1 MAPLLLG
8 SGGGRRRGKGCS
20 QRGVEGGVQQAT
32 EGVTMVIWHPNVAV
46 RDLGYRKREVNQRLR
61 PEKQQI
67 PPHSKVLAELCGS
80 KLHHEVTSVSVQI
93 NDDFQKKKKYRSFA
107 ACHPLPTFL
116 WLPPSAMCGC
126 VKGKMQKKHKRKKEI
141 VMTTRGG
148 KWIVISFTSHRVMK

>member
-1 MAPLLLG
+1 MFQFLWQSSSLRNQPEHTGNPMAPLLLG

-93 NDDFQKKKKYRSFA
+93 NDDFQKKKKVQKLCCMSPPPNLSVA
-107 ACHPLPTFL
+107 PSICHV
-116 WLPPSAMCGC
+116 WVCKRQNA
-126 VKGKMQKKHKRKKEI
+126 KKA
-141 VMTTRGG
+141 
-148 KWIVISFTSHRVMK
+148 

>member
-1 MAPLLLG
+1 
-8 SGGGRRRGKGCS
+8 
-20 QRGVEGGVQQAT
+20 
-32 EGVTMVIWHPNVAV
+32 MVIWHPNVAV

-93 NDDFQKKKKYRSFA
+93 NDDFQKKKKKRSTEA
-107 ACHPLPTFL
+107 LLHVTPLPTFL

-126 VKGKMQKKHKRKKEI
+126 VKGKMQKKHKTRKEI

-148 KWIVISFTSHRVMK
+148 KRIVISFTSHGVMK

>member
-1 MAPLLLG
+1 
-8 SGGGRRRGKGCS
+8 
-20 QRGVEGGVQQAT
+20 
-32 EGVTMVIWHPNVAV
+32 MVIWHPNVAV

-93 NDDFQKKKKYRSFA
+93 NDDFQKKKKVQKLCCMSPPPNLSVA
-107 ACHPLPTFL
+107 PSICHV
-116 WLPPSAMCGC
+116 WVC
-126 VKGKMQKKHKRKKEI
+126 KRQKKHKRKKEI